1 LKTAGSFANRKE
13 SKNKSFFK
21 TEKESELCHIDL
33 DEAMLTPDHIVK
45 VFI

>member
-1 LKTAGSFANRKE
+1 LQTEKKAKTKVSLRQK
-13 SKNKSFFK
+13 
-21 TEKESELCHIDL
+21 KESELCHIDL